1 MCGADPS
8 GDPPG
13 SMCFVRADA
22 RKNLGPG
29 PAHQRRND
37 RGAEEN
43 CKAAANTLRKIRKA
57 PGEKRSLNRVPRR
70 EIPRSNASF
79 ETKHRLPAEFQ
90 GLPSWGQSVAYETWF
105 CENKI
110 ARRFCSANCSAVC
123 GTDAGATPVATVPIL
138 PGRSRLVNA
147 ENARVACSDL

>member
-8 GDPPG
+8 GDPRG
-13 SMCFVRADA
+13 SMCFARAEE

-43 CKAAANTLRKIRKA
+43 CKAAANTLRKIRIA
-57 PGEKRSLNRVPRR
+57 PGERRPLNRVPER
-70 EIPRSNASF
+70 ETRRSNASC
-79 ETKHRLPAEFQ
+79 ETKHRLPAELQ

-110 ARRFCSANCSAVC
+110 ARRFCSSSWWAVY
-123 GTDAGATPVATVPIL
+123 GTNAGATPAAIVLIP
-138 PGRSRLVNA
+138 PGYAPV
-147 ENARVACSDL
+147 

>member
-1 MCGADPS
+1 ASAEEPKNRGP
-8 GDPPG
+8 
-13 SMCFVRADA
+13 DA
-22 RKNLGPG
+22 
-29 PAHQRRND
+29 AHQRRND
-37 RGAEEN
+37 RDTEEN

-70 EIPRSNASF
+70 ETTRSNASF

-110 ARRFCSANCSAVC
+110 ARRFCSPSWWAVY
-123 GTDAGATPVATVPIL
+123 GPNAGATPPATVPIP
-138 PGRSRLVNA
+138 PGIRSGLVNA
-147 ENARVACSDL
+147 ENVRVACSDLPQV

>member
-13 SMCFVRADA
+13 SMCLVRADA

-70 EIPRSNASF
+70 ETPRSNASF

-110 ARRFCSANCSAVC
+110 ARRFYRASWSAVY
-123 GTDAGATPVATVPIL
+123 GTNAGATPAATVPIP
-138 PGRSRLVNA
+138 PGDAPV
-147 ENARVACSDL
+147 

>member
-1 MCGADPS
+1 MC
-8 GDPPG
+8 
-13 SMCFVRADA
+13 
-22 RKNLGPG
+22 
-29 PAHQRRND
+29 
-37 RGAEEN
+37 GAEEN

-70 EIPRSNASF
+70 ETPRSNASF

-110 ARRFCSANCSAVC
+110 ARRFCSGHHACRYSANSAGIC
-123 GTDAGATPVATVPIL
+123 
-138 PGRSRLVNA
+138 SRLVNA
-147 ENARVACSDL
+147 